1 MLKRCPG
8 SKDLVEPKIIIRTC
22 PACGEEVEFLGYE
35 TETKCYNCGRT
46 LHREATYSC
55 VTWCEYALKCIAD
68 LRARE
73 LITPSRAEELKEI
86 AKAAKARKP
95 KK

>member
-1 MLKRCPG
+1 MQKRCPG
-8 SKDLVEPKIIIRTC
+8 AKDLVEAKITIRTC

-35 TETKCYNCGRT
+35 TEAKCYSCGRM
-46 LHREATYSC
+46 LHREATPSC

-73 LITPSRAEELKEI
+73 LITPSRAEELEEI

>member
-8 SKDLVEPKIIIRTC
+8 AKDLVEPKIIVRTC

-35 TETKCYNCGRT
+35 TETKCHNCGRT
-46 LHREATYSC
+46 LHREATPSC

-68 LRARE
+68 LKERGI
-73 LITPSRAEELKEI
+73 ITASRAEELGKI
-86 AKAAKARKP
+86 AEAAKT